1 MNKALEAEKTIT
13 AGHGCRN
20 GGYFFHRCQTAY
32 FGDQAALTT
41 LESFLIKHLVV
52 KNQLTALPKPKITPF
67 FSDSPSCALDKMPI
81 LSNPPPMK
89 ITVTGRSGR
98 MGQTVMA
105 AIEAETGATLQ
116 ATHDSGEDLA
126 SAMAEANVIIDF
138 TLPVLTDKLLATA
151 VEKKIALVIG
161 TTGHSDEQK
170 QAIAEAAKSIP
181 IVYASN
187 FSTGVNLLFHL
198 TRKAA
203 TILGNETFDI
213 EVTEMHHRHKVDAP
227 SGTARTLLDI
237 LNEETKT
244 SYEDNIVHGRE
255 GNVGPRPSK
264 EIGMH
269 TLRGGDVVGDHTVMF
284 AADGERFELTHKAS
298 SRMTFASGAVR
309 AALWLEDREAG
320 LYDMQNVLGLQ

>member
-1 MNKALEAEKTIT
+1 MNI
-13 AGHGCRN
+13 
-20 GGYFFHRCQTAY
+20 
-32 FGDQAALTT
+32 
-41 LESFLIKHLVV
+41 S
-52 KNQLTALPKPKITPF
+52 
-67 FSDSPSCALDKMPI
+67 
-81 LSNPPPMK
+81 
-89 ITVTGRSGR
+89 VTGRSGR
-98 MGQTVMA
+98 MGQTVVA
-105 AIEAETGATLQ
+105 AIEAEA
-116 ATHDSGEDLA
+116 AAEVHSTHDTGEDLA
-126 SAMAEANVIIDF
+126 AALAGSEAVIDF
-138 TLPVLTDKLLATA
+138 TLPVLTDELLKSAL
-151 VEKKIALVIG
+151 EKRVPLVIG

-170 QAIAEAAKSIP
+170 KAITEASRSIP
-181 IVYASN
+181 IVHASN

-203 TILGNETFDI
+203 AILGNETFDI

-244 SYEDNIVHGRE
+244 TYADDVTHGRE
-255 GNVGPRPSK
+255 GNVGPRPSR

-309 AALWLEDREAG
+309 AALWLRDRKAG
-320 LYDMQNVLGLQ
+320 LYDMQDVLGLK